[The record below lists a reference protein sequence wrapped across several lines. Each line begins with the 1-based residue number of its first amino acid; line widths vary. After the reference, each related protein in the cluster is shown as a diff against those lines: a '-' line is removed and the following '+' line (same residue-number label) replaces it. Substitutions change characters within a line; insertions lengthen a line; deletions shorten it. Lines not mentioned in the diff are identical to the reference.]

1 MRRDI
6 NMLIN
11 VTMLVISFVCVF
23 LLLLLLLGLEVQLVL
38 KICDD
43 FILITAKC
51 AVTDAFCFDSK
62 ECVLCRH

>member
-1 MRRDI
+1 
-6 NMLIN
+6 
-11 VTMLVISFVCVF
+11 MLVISFGCVF

-62 ECVLCRH
+62 VCVLCRH